1 MPPFRL
7 VIYGSLPT
15 ISRVGPGQCIRPL
28 CRAQARDSFDF
39 ILLSRN
45 CGCQGETCSTRN
57 LSRVVDPTF
66 LQSVG
71 GDSYHSSTDLGW
83 NPANSS
89 MLAHVFRLSRSL
101 NVFHISRVSLI
112 PFVPLIPFIQF
123 VPLIPFIRL
132 APLTVSLYTFIL
144 VIPFIICI
152 PCVPFILCIPFIP
165 FLPFIPF
172 IQSKPFVS
180 FVPSVSVIQFIP

>member
-45 CGCQGETCSTRN
+45 CGCQGETCSTHN
-57 LSRVVDPTF
+57 LSRVVDPTC

-71 GDSYHSSTDLGW
+71 GDCYHSSKLLANLGW
-83 NPANSS
+83 NPANPS

-101 NVFHISRVSLI
+101 NVFHVSRVS
-112 PFVPLIPFIQF
+112 V
-123 VPLIPFIRL
+123 IPFIRL

-144 VIPFIICI
+144 VIPFILCI
-152 PCVPFILCIPFIP
+152 PFVPFITCIPFIP
-165 FLPFIPF
+165 LLPFIPF
-172 IQSKPFVS
+172 IQSKPFIS
-180 FVPSVSVIQFIP
+180 FVPSVSVIKFIP